1 MTPDPPPRFD
11 PVAVLR
17 ALVEGGVDF
26 VLVGGLAAV
35 LRGAPTVT
43 YGVDVAPAQDPANL
57 ERLVAVLRALGA
69 VRSTG
74 PDGDLEEPAVERL
87 TEDVER
93 FAAPVA
99 YVDVLRELR
108 AVGGFE
114 ALQERA
120 DRIAVE
126 DVTVLVASLDDVIA
140 SKEVAGRTKDL
151 AALPALHA
159 LRHELEDRTG

>member
-1 MTPDPPPRFD
+1 MTPEPPPRFD

-17 ALVEGGVDF
+17 ALVEGGVEF

-43 YGVDVAPAQDPANL
+43 YDIDVAPAQDAANL

-69 VRSTG
+69 VRYTN
-74 PDGDLEEPAVERL
+74 PDARVEQ
-87 TEDVER
+87 
-93 FAAPVA
+93 FAAPIA

-108 AVGGFE
+108 AVGGFA
-114 ALQERA
+114 ALRERA

-126 DVTVLVASLDDVIA
+126 DVTLLVGSLDDVIA
-140 SKEVAGRTKDL
+140 FKEAAGRTKDL
-151 AALPALHA
+151 AALPALRA
-159 LRHELEDRTG
+159 LQDELERLSG